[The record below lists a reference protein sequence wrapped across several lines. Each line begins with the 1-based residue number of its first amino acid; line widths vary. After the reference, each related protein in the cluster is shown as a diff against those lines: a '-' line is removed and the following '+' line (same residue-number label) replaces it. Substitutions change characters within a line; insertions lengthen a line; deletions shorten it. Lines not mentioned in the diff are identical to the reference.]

1 MSLIKINQQG
11 LLGENYSVLIS
22 EEEIHQRLIEL
33 GDEIV
38 NTFSGEI
45 PILIGVLNGGFI
57 FLADLIRYINIDCE
71 IDFIRISSYGD
82 EKESSGHIKVL
93 KPLSADI
100 KGRHVV
106 VVEDIVDSGLS
117 VQFLLKMLSAFE
129 PASLR
134 VATLLRKKSRIKIDI
149 PIEFIGF
156 DIEDKYV
163 VGYGLDDRQIKRN
176 LRAIYIVD
184 NDRDKNS
191 ERLLNADK

>member
-1 MSLIKINQQG
+1 MSLIKMDQKD
-11 LLGENYSVLIS
+11 LLENNYSVLIS
-22 EEEIHQRLIEL
+22 EDQIHRRLVEL
-33 GDEIV
+33 GEDLAR
-38 NTFSGEI
+38 TFAGEV
-45 PILIGVLNGGFI
+45 PILIGVLNGGFV
-57 FLADLIRYINIDCE
+57 FLADLIRYIKIDCE

-134 VATLLRKKSRIKIDI
+134 VATLLRKKSRMKIDLKI
-149 PIEFIGF
+149 DFIGF

-163 VGYGLDDRQIKRN
+163 IGYGLDDRQIKRN
-176 LRAIYIVD
+176 LRAIYIVE
-184 NDRDKNS
+184 S
-191 ERLLNADK
+191 

>member
-22 EEEIHQRLIEL
+22 EEEINQRMVEL

-82 EKESSGHIKVL
+82 EKESSGHVKVL

-134 VATLLRKKSRIKIDI
+134 VATLLRKKSRMKVDI

-184 NDRDKNS
+184 NDRD
-191 ERLLNADK
+191 

>member
-1 MSLIKINQQG
+1 MINMSQSLIVND
-11 LLGENYSVLIS
+11 NYKEYIS
-22 EEEIHQRLIEL
+22 EEKIHLRLKEI
-33 GDEIV
+33 GKEIAETYK
-38 NTFSGEI
+38 NEK

-100 KGRHVV
+100 KGRHVI

-129 PASLR
+129 PKSLK
-134 VATLLRKKSRIKIDI
+134 VATLLWKKSRTKIDI
-149 PIEFIGF
+149 PIKFVGF
-156 DIEDKYV
+156 DIEDKFV
-163 VGYGLDDRQIKRN
+163 IGYGLDDMQIKRN
-176 LRAIYIVD
+176 LRSIYVV
-184 NDRDKNS
+184 S
-191 ERLLNADK
+191 

>member
-1 MSLIKINQQG
+1 MTLIRINQEK
-11 LLGENYSVLIS
+11 LLEKNYSVLIS
-22 EEEIHQRLIEL
+22 EEEIHQRLVEL
-33 GDEIV
+33 GDEISS
-38 NTFSGEI
+38 TFAGEI
-45 PILIGVLNGGFI
+45 PILIGVLNGGFV
-57 FLADLIRYINIDCE
+57 FLADLIRYINLDCE

-129 PASLR
+129 PRSLR
-134 VATLLRKKSRIKIDI
+134 VATLLRKKSRMKIDL

-163 VGYGLDDRQIKRN
+163 IGYGLDDRQIKRN

-184 NDRDKNS
+184 NTGD
-191 ERLLNADK
+191 

>member
-11 LLGENYSVLIS
+11 LLGDNYSVLIS
-22 EEEIHQRLIEL
+22 EEEIHQRLVEL

-38 NTFSGEI
+38 NVFSGEI

-82 EKESSGHIKVL
+82 AEESTGHIKVL

-134 VATLLRKKSRIKIDI
+134 VATLLRKKSRMKVDI

-163 VGYGLDDRQIKRN
+163 IGYGLDDRQIKRN

-184 NDRDKNS
+184 NDRD
-191 ERLLNADK
+191 

>member
-22 EEEIHQRLIEL
+22 EEEIHQRLVEL

-134 VATLLRKKSRIKIDI
+134 VATLLRKKTRIKIDI

>member
-22 EEEIHQRLIEL
+22 EEEIHQRLVEL

>member
-1 MSLIKINQQG
+1 MT
-11 LLGENYSVLIS
+11 LLKADQSELLDDNYSVLIS
-22 EEEIHQRLIEL
+22 EEKIHQRLVEL
-33 GDEIV
+33 GEEIKR
-38 NTFSGEI
+38 TYDGDI
-45 PILIGVLNGGFI
+45 PILIGVLNGGFV
-57 FLADLIRYINIDCE
+57 FLADLIRYVNIDCE
-71 IDFIRISSYGD
+71 IDFLRISSYGD

-129 PASLR
+129 PASLK
-134 VATLLRKKSRIKIDI
+134 VATLLRKKSRMKINL
-149 PIEFIGF
+149 PIDFIGF

-163 VGYGLDDRQIKRN
+163 IGYGLDDRQLKRN

-184 NDRDKNS
+184 NNGD
-191 ERLLNADK
+191 